1 MAPVQI
7 RADSKPFYYFL
18 VMIVNIKTNEDSKE
32 LNQENLEM
40 IEKSKQDIKNG
51 KVYSLSQ
58 IKKELNL

>member
-1 MAPVQI
+1 M
-7 RADSKPFYYFL
+7 
-18 VMIVNIKTNEDSKE
+18 NEDSKK
-32 LNQENLEM
+32 LNQETLEM